1 MDVKRRKGTRYMP
14 NRVERA
20 IRSATEIEFYA
31 ELKAV
36 VVPAPCGFGPALAI
50 EILKSHIHRS
60 PGTPDDI
67 RGDVSGVP
75 VDICS
80 LTVGI
85 PETDVTK
92 GGGGTEGFSPPML
105 VTNPSPK
112 AGIASS

>member
-1 MDVKRRKGTRYMP
+1 MDLKRRKGVLEGINVADTT
-14 NRVERA
+14 
-20 IRSATEIEFYA
+20 IRSAIEIEFYA

-67 RGDVSGVP
+67 SGDISGVP
-75 VDICS
+75 IDTWG
-80 LTVGI
+80 LAVGV

-92 GGGGTEGFSPPML
+92 GSGGTEGFSPPVL
-105 VTNPSPK
+105 VSNPSPK
-112 AGIASS
+112 GGNGLQ